1 MVDLRLTLRMKSLS
15 ALLFLTSL
23 SATLADN
30 HTTDTTN
37 STSDGLGGGA
47 IAGIIIGVL
56 AGLTAVGVGVWYFF
70 MRPMAGAKAMT
81 SAATASSFGD
91 NNLPMVALRV
101 PGDDDL

>member
-1 MVDLRLTLRMKSLS
+1 MKGLS

-23 SATLADN
+23 SATLAEN

-56 AGLTAVGVGVWYFF
+56 AGLTAVGVGIWFFF
-70 MRPMAGAKAMT
+70 MRPMAGGAKAMT
-81 SAATASSFGD
+81 SAGTASSFGD